1 MTNSESDRAELEKL
15 RSQLHQVQEELHES
29 LFTVEKSA
37 HAMRQ
42 KEREHYQVESAVDI
56 DSYERQKN
64 CISGPLIS
72 AHLIFFLNALQTAQA
87 DTHKKIV
94 QAVDER
100 DILHEAD
107 VRAAQEQYSR
117 EMANIREELMEA
129 RKR

>member
-1 MTNSESDRAELEKL
+1 MYIRAIDFRSVEYFL
-15 RSQLHQVQEELHES
+15 R
-29 LFTVEKSA
+29 
-37 HAMRQ
+37 
-42 KEREHYQVESAVDI
+42 
-56 DSYERQKN
+56 
-64 CISGPLIS
+64 LIS
-72 AHLIFFLNALQTAQA
+72 FLNALQTAQA